1 MYKGIFWKTENG
13 FISVKVKSDHD
24 GVGLEPMGYSS
35 KSGENFNHK
44 LEWNKL
50 PRSVTGGKPFNFYPR
65 GRVEIKGG
73 KATVWLTPALNNEEQ
88 LSSIRSEFELDG
100 DELEIV
106 VKPDGSKH
114 YDCRKGNEY
123 GQK

>member
-65 GRVEIKGG
+65 GRVEIKNG
-73 KATVWLTPALNNEEQ
+73 KATIWLNPSLNTPETIIQSITDLGVSRYERNN
-88 LSSIRSEFELDG
+88 
-100 DELEIV
+100 
-106 VKPDGSKH
+106 KTTH
-114 YDCRKGNEY
+114 
-123 GQK
+123 